1 MTKLTQQQIKE
12 VDNLIEKAIKAMKN
26 LRNE

>member
-12 VDNLIEKAIKAMKN
+12 VDNLIEKAIKAIV
-26 LRNE
+26 LIEIC